1 MHQEISGLAR
11 IPAGF
16 LPGPRATEIMLDV
29 DHEPAVRTSLARI
42 LEHQESTVLTA
53 GREKVLAVGQ
63 IARRVRRVTGPA

>member
-1 MHQEISGLAR
+1 VHQEISGLAR

-29 DHEPAVRTSLARI
+29 EHAPAVRTSLARI
-42 LEHQESTVLTA
+42 LKHQESTVPTA
-53 GREKVLAVGQ
+53 SCEQVLEVGQ